1 MVSDRDSVSPERLVV
16 EVFSELP
23 QATVERRW
31 REMNVILRL
40 SMLTGLQMQLEA
52 TLNML
57 CDFAAEIA
65 PFERALV
72 YFWEEEDQKVEPRVV
87 RGFDELPAETY
98 ARGNILN
105 FWAAKYSRPMLV
117 PGGANLQADAFLESI
132 ECEAALVVPVFVSN
146 QVMGSIQLFA
156 KRRSAF

>member
-57 CDFAAEIA
+57 SDFAAEIA
-65 PFERALV
+65 LFDRALV
-72 YFWEEEDQKVEPRVV
+72 YFWEEDDQKVEPRD
-87 RGFDELPAETY
+87 G
-98 ARGNILN
+98 
-105 FWAAKYSRPMLV
+105 
-117 PGGANLQADAFLESI
+117 
-132 ECEAALVVPVFVSN
+132 
-146 QVMGSIQLFA
+146 QL
-156 KRRSAF
+156 